1 MRDIYN
7 LDGHRVSKIIY
18 GTIIILVVI
27 LAMEDHPPSHA
38 GTVVTLL
45 FSGLGVA
52 LAELYSDF
60 IGTKIN
66 KRSALTWE
74 ERKEITRNVS
84 SVMIGA
90 LLPLPLVILA
100 WMGLISLE
108 FAIFLDKWLLVTVL
122 LFYGFV
128 AAKLIG
134 YNSLWSIVSA
144 FAVCTAGILVVML
157 KSAFGH

>member
-27 LAMEDHPPSHA
+27 LAMEDHPPSPL
-38 GTVVTLL
+38 GTVVTIL

-60 IGTKIN
+60 IGTKID
-66 KRSALTWE
+66 KRSSLTWE
-74 ERKEITRNVS
+74 DRKRITQNVS
-84 SVMIGA
+84 AVMIGA
-90 LLPLPLVILA
+90 LLPLPLIVLA
-100 WMGLISLE
+100 WLGVFSLE
-108 FAIFLDKWLLVTVL
+108 FAIFLDKWLLVMVL

-128 AAKLIG
+128 AAKLSG
-134 YNSLWSIVSA
+134 YSNVWSLASAFGVSA
-144 FAVCTAGILVVML
+144 VGLFVVML

>member
-27 LAMEDHPPSHA
+27 LAMEDHPPSHL
-38 GTVVTLL
+38 GTVVTIL
-45 FSGLGVA
+45 FTGVGVA
-52 LAELYSDF
+52 LAELYSDV

-66 KRSALTWE
+66 KKSSLTWE

-90 LLPLPLVILA
+90 LLPLPLIILA
-100 WMGLISLE
+100 WLGLMNLE

-128 AAKLIG
+128 AAKLSG
-134 YNSLWSIVSA
+134 YSNIWSLASA
-144 FAVCTAGILVVML
+144 FAVCTVGILVVMV